1 VSDGR
6 VGDTDGRVDRTARDG
21 PLLAVEGIDTY
32 YGHSHVLQDVSFTI
46 EEGEVVTLVGR
57 NGAGKTTTLRSIMG
71 LTPPK
76 RGTIRFDGREVEGRD
91 PHEIRRL
98 GVSWVPEDR
107 RLFPTL
113 RVSENL
119 TLAANRGDNTDLE
132 PVYERFPRLD
142 ERREQAAGTMSGGEQ
157 QMLAIARAL
166 VGLDTDLLLLDE
178 PSEGLAPRI
187 VDSVVD
193 IVREL
198 NEEGVTVLL
207 VEQNAD
213 MALSLADRAY
223 VIDGGSIV
231 FDGPAAELEA
241 NRELME
247 RYLGVR

>member
-32 YGHSHVLQDVSFTI
+32 YGHSHVLHDVSFTI
-46 EEGEVVTLVGR
+46 EEGEVVALVGR

-142 ERREQAAGTMSGGEQ
+142 ERREQTAGTMSGGEQ

>member
-76 RGTIRFDGREVEGRD
+76 RGTIRFDGREVQGRD

-178 PSEGLAPRI
+178 PSERLAPRI

>member
-107 RLFPTL
+107 RLFPML